1 MTALIIEDEIPA
13 GKRLEK
19 LLLENDFIVLQ
30 QIHSVKQALNWF
42 KENTMPDYVF
52 MDIELADGTCFEL
65 FEKVKIESKV
75 IFTTAYNEY
84 ALKAFDYNAID
95 YLLKPIDELK
105 LKKMLLKVSFL
116 KETILSEITIM
127 KTHLET
133 TFKKSFIVGT
143 SNGVKKMTMDEIVGF
158 ISENNASFL
167 LGNNNVNYAIN
178 SSLEKLER
186 ELDFNYFFRIN
197 RKFIVNKKFIQEV
210 QNSNEILLNLTIN
223 IDLRISRT
231 KRKKFIEWYRN

>member
-75 IFTTAYNEY
+75 IFTTAYHEY

>member
-1 MTALIIEDEIPA
+1 MTALVIEDEIPA

-116 KETILSEITIM
+116 KETILSEISIM
-127 KTHLET
+127 KTHFVT

-178 SSLEKLER
+178 SSLEKLEG
-186 ELDFNYFFRIN
+186 ELDSNQFFRIN

-231 KRKKFIEWYRN
+231 KRKMFLEWSKG

>member
-19 LLLENDFIVLQ
+19 LLLKNDFIVLQ

-178 SSLEKLER
+178 SSLEKLEG
-186 ELDFNYFFRIN
+186 ELDSNQFFRIN

-231 KRKKFIEWYRN
+231 KRKTFSD

>member
-178 SSLEKLER
+178 SSLEKLEG
-186 ELDFNYFFRIN
+186 ELDSNQFFRIN

-231 KRKKFIEWYRN
+231 KRKTFLEWYRN

>member
-178 SSLEKLER
+178 SSLEKLEG
-186 ELDFNYFFRIN
+186 ELDSNQFFRIN

-231 KRKKFIEWYRN
+231 KRKTFLEWSKG

>member
-19 LLLENDFIVLQ
+19 LLLKNDFIVLQ

-75 IFTTAYNEY
+75 IFTTAYHEY

-178 SSLEKLER
+178 SSLEKLEG
-186 ELDFNYFFRIN
+186 ELDSNQFFRIN

-231 KRKKFIEWYRN
+231 KRKTFIEWYRN

>member
-178 SSLEKLER
+178 SSLEKLEG
-186 ELDFNYFFRIN
+186 ELDSNQFFRIN

>member
-75 IFTTAYNEY
+75 IFTTAYHEY

-178 SSLEKLER
+178 SSLEKLEG
-186 ELDFNYFFRIN
+186 ELDSNQFFRIN

>member
-178 SSLEKLER
+178 SSLEKLEG
-186 ELDFNYFFRIN
+186 ELDSNQFFRIN

-231 KRKKFIEWYRN
+231 KRKTFSD

>member
-75 IFTTAYNEY
+75 IFTTAYHEY

-178 SSLEKLER
+178 SSLEKLEG
-186 ELDFNYFFRIN
+186 ELDSNQFFRIN

-231 KRKKFIEWYRN
+231 KRKTFSD

>member
-19 LLLENDFIVLQ
+19 LLLKNDFIVLQ

-75 IFTTAYNEY
+75 IFTTAYHEY

-116 KETILSEITIM
+116 KETILSEISIM

-158 ISENNASFL
+158 ISENNATFL

-178 SSLEKLER
+178 SSLEKLEG
-186 ELDFNYFFRIN
+186 ELDSNQFFRIN

-231 KRKKFIEWYRN
+231 KRKTFIEWYRN

>member
-19 LLLENDFIVLQ
+19 LLLKNDFIVLQ

-75 IFTTAYNEY
+75 IFTTAYHEY

-231 KRKKFIEWYRN
+231 KRKMFLEWYRN

>member
-19 LLLENDFIVLQ
+19 LLLKNDFIVLQ

-178 SSLEKLER
+178 SSLEKLEG
-186 ELDFNYFFRIN
+186 ELDSNQFFRIN

-231 KRKKFIEWYRN
+231 KRKTFLEWSKG

>member
-178 SSLEKLER
+178 SSLEKLEG
-186 ELDFNYFFRIN
+186 ELDSNQFFRIN

-231 KRKKFIEWYRN
+231 KRKMFLEWYRN

>member
-143 SNGVKKMTMDEIVGF
+143 SNGVKKMTMDDIEEELGHRFEI
-158 ISENNASFL
+158 
-167 LGNNNVNYAIN
+167 IN
-178 SSLEKLER
+178 K
-186 ELDFNYFFRIN
+186 
-197 RKFIVNKKFIQEV
+197 
-210 QNSNEILLNLTIN
+210 
-223 IDLRISRT
+223 
-231 KRKKFIEWYRN
+231 

>member
-19 LLLENDFIVLQ
+19 LLLKNDFIVLQ

-75 IFTTAYNEY
+75 IFTTAYHEY

-178 SSLEKLER
+178 SSLEKLEG
-186 ELDFNYFFRIN
+186 ELDSNQFFRIN